1 MLALTLKILIPV
13 IDRFFK
19 LSQVNYYFAVF
30 SSRRLYV
37 FLSML
42 VNGDEDDKSEDN
54 INKENESILMIV
66 SILETIKLSE
76 DSVDKTKSK
85 VCVQVPT

>member
-1 MLALTLKILIPV
+1 
-13 IDRFFK
+13 
-19 LSQVNYYFAVF
+19 
-30 SSRRLYV
+30 
-37 FLSML
+37 ML

-54 INKENESILMIV
+54 INKENESISMIV